1 MSGLAKR
8 VSVSEGINRY
18 PPQTHHTQCLASKD
32 NRDQIERTIIVMI
45 MINGVAELGSLSSRG
60 RAEQE
65 PRISI
70 PVPAVPVSEL
80 LAGKK
85 PENL

>member
-32 NRDQIERTIIVMI
+32 NRDQIERTIIVI
-45 MINGVAELGSLSSRG
+45 IIINYNDNHTQRLALKDNTWSRLSNIKQPLYEVG
-60 RAEQE
+60 RH
-65 PRISI
+65 I
-70 PVPAVPVSEL
+70 
-80 LAGKK
+80 
-85 PENL
+85 

>member
-32 NRDQIERTIIVMI
+32 NRDQIERTIIVI
-45 MINGVAELGSLSSRG
+45 III
-60 RAEQE
+60 
-65 PRISI
+65 IS
-70 PVPAVPVSEL
+70 
-80 LAGKK
+80 
-85 PENL
+85 